1 MKRGS
6 PYSSTTGTAALQFG
20 VVPALN
26 DELFMI
32 GHIKPSG
39 SLKRVKILPLFLK
52 ADEAQKSLDEFASAR
67 GLCEE
72 PTEVKS

>member
-1 MKRGS
+1 MTDFYGKSYR
-6 PYSSTTGTAALQFG
+6 YKDKVIG
-20 VVPALN
+20 VIPTLN

-67 GLCEE
+67 GLSE
-72 PTEVKS
+72 TKHD